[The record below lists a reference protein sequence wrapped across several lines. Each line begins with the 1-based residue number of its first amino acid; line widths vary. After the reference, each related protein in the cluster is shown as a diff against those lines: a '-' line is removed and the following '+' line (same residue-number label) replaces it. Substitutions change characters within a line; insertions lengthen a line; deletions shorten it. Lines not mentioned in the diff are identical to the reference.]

1 MAVKKSSKRKIKNQ
15 ATIKENNDPYV
26 PGDFCY
32 YVTRQESKPK
42 FAEVISISII
52 DDRPVYTVLEQSDQ
66 KYVVVP
72 HENCSDSES
81 VAKKIKAALKNK
93 L

>member
-1 MAVKKSSKRKIKNQ
+1 MAIKKSSKRKIKNQ

-32 YVTRQESKPK
+32 FVTRQDSKPK
-42 FAEVISISII
+42 FAEVINVSIV
-52 DDRPVYTVLEQSDQ
+52 DDRPVYTLMEQSDQ
-66 KYVVVP
+66 KYIVVP

-81 VAKKIKAALKNK
+81 EAKKIKASFKK
-93 L
+93 